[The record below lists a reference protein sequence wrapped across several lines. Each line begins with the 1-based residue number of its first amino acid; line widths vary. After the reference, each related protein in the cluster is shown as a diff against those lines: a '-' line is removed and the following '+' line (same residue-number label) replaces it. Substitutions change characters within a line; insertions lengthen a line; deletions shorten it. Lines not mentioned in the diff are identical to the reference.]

1 MTTTQE
7 NIAKHLGVNLNEP
20 FIIDGWEHKPLHVD
34 PNMGVV
40 TQDGNRIST
49 VLLQELL
56 FGSCNITKLE
66 KRRFIIHTRPYH
78 IEDNYLKEDILK
90 LCIKLE
96 KLNEKCLSYSTAIL
110 ESAQLIAE
118 ENRANLKYMYQ
129 FEKYFDLA
137 FKETDYF
144 DEAYSLQDVNKEG
157 LTYAIETIIQKQCLT
172 NIVFN
177 MLANYVEYVG
187 LNTVMNEKEIEAI
200 IETIAESMVVDDMP
214 KDLIKELEE
223 RTKGNGQSNSDSN

>member
-1 MTTTQE
+1 
-7 NIAKHLGVNLNEP
+7 
-20 FIIDGWEHKPLHVD
+20 
-34 PNMGVV
+34 
-40 TQDGNRIST
+40 
-49 VLLQELL
+49 
-56 FGSCNITKLE
+56 
-66 KRRFIIHTRPYH
+66 
-78 IEDNYLKEDILK
+78 
-90 LCIKLE
+90 
-96 KLNEKCLSYSTAIL
+96 LSYGTAIL

-137 FKETDYF
+137 FKETNYF

-187 LNTVMNEKEIEAI
+187 LNTVMNEKEIEAV

-214 KDLIKELEE
+214 NDLIKELEE
-223 RTKGNGQSNSDSN
+223 RTKGDGQNNPDSN